1 MQTKN
6 VRDGGG
12 AADYGHVSFVEI
24 VEHGFGFFVFDAGL
38 DGFGGEG
45 SALDG
50 YLSDAGH
57 GLSIFIC
64 GVGQVADDEYVGIIG
79 DGKVGGYFD
88 AAAFVGFGVSALGQ
102 FSAEG
107 SGLDSTGP
115 EDGMR
120 SEAFS
125 FVTAAESDAVGADAG
140 DHYAFHDFNAE
151 FGDEFFGLGGKI
163 FRERRQDARAAFY

>member
-24 VEHGFGFFVFDAGL
+24 VEGGFGFFVFNAGL

-50 YLSDAGH
+50 YLCDAGH

-64 GVGQVADDEYVGIIG
+64 GVGKIADDEYVGIIG
-79 DGKVGGYFD
+79 DGEIGIYFD
-88 AAAFVGFGVSALGQ
+88 AAAFVGFGVSALGE
-102 FSAEG
+102 FSAESG
-107 SGLDSTGP
+107 GLDSAGP
-115 EDGMR
+115 EHGV
-120 SEAFS
+120 SSKALG
-125 FVTAAESDAVGADAG
+125 FVAAAESDAVCVDTV
-140 DHYAFHDFNAE
+140 DHYAFHDFDAE
-151 FGDEFFGLGGKI
+151 FGDEFF
-163 FRERRQDARAAFY
+163 